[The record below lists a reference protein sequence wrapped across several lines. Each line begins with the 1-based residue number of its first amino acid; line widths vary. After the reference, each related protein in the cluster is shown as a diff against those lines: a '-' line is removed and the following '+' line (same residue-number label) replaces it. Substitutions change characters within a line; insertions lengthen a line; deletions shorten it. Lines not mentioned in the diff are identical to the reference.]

1 MLWNP
6 VVIGVDG
13 SEESSRAAA
22 FGALVA
28 GHLGT
33 TARLVHAVPE
43 YWVAV
48 PPELGIDTRSLDRQA
63 IEHARKIMVLSMAQ
77 LPADLTRTL
86 ECLIGSP
93 AHVLHGEA
101 TRLNASLVVVG
112 VKQHHGFERLMG
124 TTIAHLVRLGSQPVL
139 AHAGRV
145 RPILRVL
152 AAVDLS
158 AAAGETI
165 ATAARWAAT
174 FGAQLRVLHV
184 IEPVPVVPG
193 VELGVADDQ
202 LYRSMCE
209 TVENRLRPLLQG
221 TGAELVIRRGRS
233 AAGILTEAK
242 AWDAN
247 LVVTCSH
254 GKNWMRRLVI
264 GSTSER
270 LLRVLPMPLLV
281 LPAPAAADVAP
292 VHHALAAAVAL

>member
-1 MLWNP
+1 MSWNP

-13 SEESSRAAA
+13 SEESIRAAA

-28 GHLGT
+28 DQLGT
-33 TARLVHAVPE
+33 TTRLVHAVPE

-63 IEHARKIMVLSMAQ
+63 IAHAHKIMMLSMAQ
-77 LPADLTRTL
+77 LPDALTRTL
-86 ECLIGSP
+86 ECIIGSP

-101 TRLNASLVVVG
+101 AQLNASLVVVG
-112 VKQHHGFERLMG
+112 AKEHHGFERLMG
-124 TTIAHLVRLGSQPVL
+124 TTIAHLVRLGAQPVL
-139 AHAGRV
+139 SHAGTV
-145 RPILRVL
+145 RPITRVL

-158 AAAGETI
+158 EAAATTI
-165 ATAARWAAT
+165 EAAARWAAA

-202 LYRSMCE
+202 LYRSMCD
-209 TVENRLRPLLQG
+209 TVEARLRPLLQG
-221 TGAELVIRRGRS
+221 TGAELVLRRGRS
-233 AAGILTEAK
+233 AAGIVTESK
-242 AWDAN
+242 AWDAS
-247 LVVTCSH
+247 LVVTSSH

-270 LLRVLPMPLLV
+270 LLRVLRVPLLV
-281 LPAPAAADVAP
+281 LPATAAANAAP
-292 VHHALAAAVAL
+292 IQHALAAAI